1 MLNQRSGL
9 KRIKLYLGML
19 LGLYILPLKIYAVPY
34 APMPTK
40 NDTPIQYSQY
50 ALSNSE
56 TLNEQKN
63 TQKPERSE
71 SISKIINI
79 KITLVTSKAK
89 HPKSRISKKN
99 INIVTS
105 KKARAHKKKS
115 AVKMAHLAQE
125 ISKAP
130 VLKAII
136 PPPEQR
142 KIKTQH
148 LIYPVPIRPRP
159 MLLGN
164 LFTPPEV
171 NYINSLQMNDR
182 QKAYLVEFLITPI
195 GQEMLYQRMLHPLV
209 GPTASN
215 ILSPVAYGLPSGMMG
230 IGGYVVNR
238 WPGVTGADGLGV
250 VGVGLGNAD
259 KYIGV
264 EVFAIIDSL
273 GIRTS
278 FSPNSESFGRNGT
291 TQIQAFRWLGPNTA
305 IAIGSANAT
314 GWGAFRTYNPSY
326 YAVGTQIFNLN
337 PAIPDYP
344 IPLTVSAGAGTGAFV
359 SPIFFTTLRNNN
371 QASFFANA
379 GLRVL
384 PRMSLIADYSC
395 KIISGGIS
403 FIPTYYLPINVTL
416 FALNLG
422 GDRFQGG
429 VTYGLSASM
438 GFKIF

>member
-1 MLNQRSGL
+1 MLNQRIGF
-9 KRIKLYLGML
+9 KKIKLYLVIL
-19 LGLYILPLKIYAVPY
+19 FILPLRIYAVPY
-34 APMPTK
+34 APMPIT
-40 NDTPIQYSQY
+40 NETPKQTNQY
-50 ALSNSE
+50 AFSNLDA
-56 TLNEQKN
+56 TK
-63 TQKPERSE
+63 TQKKIQELEIEEP
-71 SISKIINI
+71 ISKVIHL
-79 KITLVTSKAK
+79 KISLVTSNGN
-89 HPKSRISKKN
+89 HSRRKILAGSK
-99 INIVTS
+99 TAHTE
-105 KKARAHKKKS
+105 KKHKKKHVEKMS
-115 AVKMAHLAQE
+115 DIEQKIVKKTRSE
-125 ISKAP
+125 IITP
-130 VLKAII
+130 LTR
-136 PPPEQR
+136 QR
-142 KIKTQH
+142 NRKTQ
-148 LIYPVPIRPRP
+148 PVSYSFSIRPQSLP
-159 MLLGN
+159 LEN

-171 NYINSLQMNDR
+171 NYINSLQMSDR
-182 QKAYLVEFLITPI
+182 QKAYLIEFLTTPV
-195 GQEMLYQRMLHPLV
+195 GQEVLYQRMLHPLV

-215 ILSPVAYGLPSGMMG
+215 ILSPVAFGLPSGVMG
-230 IGGYVVNR
+230 MGGYVVNR
-238 WPGVTGADGLGV
+238 WPGVKGADGLGV
-250 VGVGLGNAD
+250 VGLGLGNAD

-264 EVFAIIDSL
+264 EIFAIIDSL
-273 GIRTS
+273 GVRSS
-278 FSPNSESFGRNGT
+278 FSPNSEPFGRNGT

-305 IAIGSANAT
+305 VAIGSANAT

-344 IPLTVSAGAGTGAFV
+344 VPLTVSAGAGTGAFV

-371 QASFFANA
+371 QANFFANA

-422 GDRFQGG
+422 GDKFPGG